1 MRVYVATTGVIFGL
15 IAVAHVWRIIEER
28 AGLAAEPFFLL
39 VTVLAAGLCLWACR
53 LLWRPPH
60 A

>member
-1 MRVYVATTGVIFGL
+1 MRAYVALTAAIFGL
-15 IAVAHVWRIIEER
+15 IAVAHAWRIIEEG

-39 VTVLAAGLCLWACR
+39 LTVLAAALCLWACR
-53 LLWRPPH
+53 LLWRPPR